1 MKKKSLKK
9 NYIYNV
15 SYQLLLIIIPF
26 ITTPYLSRVLG
37 ADGVGLNSYATAM
50 VSYFTLFACLGTGTY
65 GQRAISYVQNDK
77 EARSRVFFETFL
89 FRLIMVLITLI
100 LYGIYLFTIKDNLI
114 IYLILALNIVNIVF
128 DITWF
133 FQGLEEFQKT
143 VLRNAVIRILNI
155 IFIFVFVKDSNDL
168 VVYVA
173 GTVILS
179 FLGSIS
185 LWTYLPKYVCKV
197 NKLNPFRDVKTII
210 KLFIPTI
217 AIQIYT
223 IVDKTMLGSFAN
235 NYLENGYYEQAEK
248 VYRLCLTLVTALGT
262 VMVPRIGKTY
272 KEGNIDKVNEYMY
285 SSYNFIWFLAIP
297 IMFGLFGVS
306 DVFVPVFFGSG
317 YEKVNILLPILS
329 VLVVVI
335 GLSCVNGVQYFIPIG
350 KENIYTLTVVTG
362 AVVNVILNLILI
374 PKYFSIGAS
383 IASVVAETSVT
394 LVGFIYIYRKKLL
407 SIGKILFM
415 SLKYFISGL
424 VMLLGLI
431 LIKGYLIEKS
441 LISLLLLVCIGAI
454 IYVVML
460 FVLRDRFF
468 LNLYSQAINIVRNLF
483 NKLTLKLRR
492 N

>member
-15 SYQLLLIIIPF
+15 CYQVLILIIPF

-77 EARSRVFFETFL
+77 ESRSRVFWETFI

-100 LYGIYLFTIKDNLI
+100 LYGIYLLSIKKNFI
-114 IYLILALNIVNIVF
+114 IYLILGVNIINIAF

-143 VLRNAVIRILNI
+143 VLRNAIIRILNI
-155 IFIFVFVKDSNDL
+155 VFIFVFIKEKSDL
-168 VVYVA
+168 TIYVA

-197 NKLNPFRDVKTII
+197 KKINPFRDLKTII

-217 AIQIYT
+217 AIQVYT
-223 IVDKTMLGSFAN
+223 IVDKTMLGSFTN
-235 NYLENGYYEQAEK
+235 NYLENGYYEQSEK
-248 VYRLCLTLVTALGT
+248 VYRICLTLVTALGT
-262 VMVPRIGKTY
+262 VMVPRIGKIF
-272 KEGNIDKVNEYMY
+272 KEGDIEKVNRYMY
-285 SSYNFIWFLAIP
+285 SSYNFIWFLALP
-297 IMFGLFGVS
+297 IMFGLIAIA
-306 DVFVPVFFGSG
+306 DVFVPFFFGSG
-317 YEKVNILLPILS
+317 YEKVEILLPILS
-329 VLVVVI
+329 TLVVII

-374 PKYFSIGAS
+374 PRYFSIGAS
-383 IASVVAETSVT
+383 VASVIAELCVT
-394 LVGFIYIYRKKLL
+394 LVGFVYIYNKKLL
-407 SIGKILFM
+407 SIKKILMM
-415 SLKYFISGL
+415 SIKYFISGF
-424 VMLLGLI
+424 VMLLIILLLKNFITTNSILTLLI
-431 LIKGYLIEKS
+431 L
-441 LISLLLLVCIGAI
+441 VCSGAFV
-454 IYVVML
+454 YVIML
-460 FVLRDRFF
+460 FVLRDSFF
-468 LNLYSQAINIVRNLF
+468 LNLVIQSFNILNNVL
-483 NKLTLKLRR
+483 NKIKIKLKI
-492 N
+492 

>member
-15 SYQLLLIIIPF
+15 CYQVLLLIIPF

-50 VSYFTLFACLGTGTY
+50 VSYFTLFASLGTGTY

-89 FRLIMVLITLI
+89 FRLIMVVITLI
-100 LYGIYLFTIKDNLI
+100 FYGICLFIIKDNLI
-114 IYLILALNIVNIVF
+114 IYLILALNIVNIAF

-143 VLRNAVIRILNI
+143 VVRNAIIRILNI
-155 IFIFVFVKDSNDL
+155 IFIFVFIKDSNDL
-168 VVYVA
+168 VIYVA

-185 LWTYLPKYVCKV
+185 LWTYLPKFVCKV
-197 NKLNPFRDVKTII
+197 NKLNPFRNFKTII

-223 IVDKTMLGSFAN
+223 IVDKTMLGSFTN

-248 VYRLCLTLVTALGT
+248 VYRICLTLVTALGT
-262 VMVPRIGKTY
+262 VMVPRIGKTF
-272 KEGNIDKVNEYMY
+272 KEGDIDKVNEYMY
-285 SSYNFIWFLAIP
+285 NSYNFIWFLAIP
-297 IMFGLFGVS
+297 ITFGLFAVS
-306 DVFVPVFFGSG
+306 DIFVPVFFGAG
-317 YEKVNILLPILS
+317 YEKVNILLPLLS

-350 KENIYTLTVVTG
+350 KENIYTLTVVVG
-362 AVVNVILNLILI
+362 AIVNVILNIVLI

-383 IASVVAETSVT
+383 IASVVAETCVT
-394 LVGFIYIYRKKLL
+394 LVGFIYIYKKKLL
-407 SIGKILFM
+407 SIKKILLM
-415 SLKYFISGL
+415 SIKYFVSGL
-424 VMLLGLI
+424 VMLLCLI
-431 LIKGYLIEKS
+431 VIKDYVVGVSILN
-441 LISLLLLVCIGAI
+441 LLLLVFMGAV
-454 IYVVML
+454 IYVIML
-460 FVLRDRFF
+460 FILRDSFF
-468 LNLYSQAINIVRNLF
+468 LNLVNQFVDIVKKLF
-483 NKLTLKLRR
+483 NKIAL